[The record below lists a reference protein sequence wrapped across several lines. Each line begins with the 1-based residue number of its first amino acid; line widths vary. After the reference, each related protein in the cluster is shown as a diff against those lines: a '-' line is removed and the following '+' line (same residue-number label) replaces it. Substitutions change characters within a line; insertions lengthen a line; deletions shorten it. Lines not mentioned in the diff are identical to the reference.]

1 MSCSCCL
8 ARRVLLSP
16 SRPVIAH
23 GELSSW
29 TLAVE
34 HTPSL
39 STKHSFC
46 LPLACFTPVS
56 IELRRGVA
64 SDCPCPRSRSCF
76 HDYENAA
83 TLVHHTMSYD
93 RAYDH
98 RRGDG
103 PPPPDHYYGYGSAP
117 PWSRGSSGGP
127 HDPRMGPP
135 PMHLGGGPGP
145 YRRSPPPP
153 MGLSIGMGMGMGM
166 GARDDRY
173 DGPGEWPGYPGDRQ
187 GGSKRRREPS
197 PPGYRD
203 HHGYG
208 HPRDCPPPPFDPRG
222 PPPPGA
228 TSRAEPP
235 IRSTLEAPE
244 TLPYQVTQRYFTDWL
259 LQIKPSLSK
268 NQPAIE
274 TEWSKYLTSWRRKA
288 LTSTFQEHENAA
300 WFREKYDPR
309 EPYAEMRERLKQKGR
324 EGRVE
329 SFLAELASDHLEGIE
344 QNSSFTAD
352 DGESRKIHADQTL
365 VAGSPTALVLKT
377 IKSNIS
383 RIQLEERLASLE
395 GFLYLALTDPI
406 PDKKFHRVGFVNF
419 ATTEQTEAGL
429 AALKDW
435 SIDGFHL
442 PIARAD
448 KPLLMRY
455 RATPALMNE
464 PSRIAKDLEQIQR
477 LALALERDAG
487 DSRGSV
493 AIEQRLKKWNEEGGI
508 AMEADSTKKALDL
521 YLHYLRTAFHTCYYC
536 LAVFNFGEELLR
548 RCPKHVRLVSEG
560 KKPISGSQCLMSGAQ
575 AQTLMSSL
583 FMLPI
588 LVAAELTW
596 VRSFDDRLT
605 LLTDRDTVNLAE
617 LGGDDPEEAMHTLC
631 ATLHKTEGEGKYR
644 CQQCNKLFSALKF
657 VEKHITTKHP
667 DAIRDKFDKIN
678 FFNNYVLDPLHFPQP
693 EKLDNFTLTA
703 LKEFDHITP
712 KQSMNKSN
720 HNKTNGTIAGGG
732 TAPSLL
738 TERLGPMATNPSE
751 PKRRRQDS
759 LPMGQRLQPPPPPVG
774 VRMDPRAERGQR
786 SYADLD
792 GPAGGTADEVVLQY

>member
-1 MSCSCCL
+1 MSCSV
-8 ARRVLLSP
+8 ARRVLLS
-16 SRPVIAH
+16 
-23 GELSSW
+23 LSPRHRAW
-29 TLAVE
+29 

-46 LPLACFTPVS
+46 LPLACFIPVS

-64 SDCPCPRSRSCF
+64 SDCPCTRSRSCF

-103 PPPPDHYYGYGSAP
+103 PPPPDHYYGSAP

-135 PMHLGGGPGP
+135 PTHLGGGPGP

-153 MGLSIGMGMGMGM
+153 MGLSIGIGIGMGMS
-166 GARDDRY
+166 ARDDRY
-173 DGPGEWPGYPGDRQ
+173 GEPEEWPGYPGGGPSGYDDRQ
-187 GGSKRRREPS
+187 GGSKRRRGPS
-197 PPGYRD
+197 PSGYRD
-203 HHGYG
+203 HHG
-208 HPRDCPPPPFDPRG
+208 
-222 PPPPGA
+222 A
-228 TSRAEPP
+228 TSRSEPP

-259 LQIKPSLSK
+259 LQNKPSLSK

-274 TEWSKYLTSWRRKA
+274 AEWSKYLTSWRRKA
-288 LTSTFQEHENAA
+288 LTSTFQEHEKAA

-329 SFLAELASDHLEGIE
+329 SFLAELARDHLEGIVMDYGEWKPRTLFRSFNTDGTNAEE
-344 QNSSFTAD
+344 QNSSFKAD

-383 RIQLEERLASLE
+383 RTQLEERLASLE

-406 PDKKFHRVGFVNF
+406 PDKKFHRVGFANF

-448 KPLLMRY
+448 KPLSMRY

-560 KKPISGSQCLMSGAQ
+560 KKPISGSQCFMSGAQ
-575 AQTLMSSL
+575 AQTLMLSL

-596 VRSFDDRLT
+596 VRSFDDRLA

-667 DAIRDKFDKIN
+667 DDIRDKFDKVGIN

-693 EKLDNFTLTA
+693 EKLDNFTPTA

-720 HNKTNGTIAGGG
+720 HNKTNGTIPGGG
-732 TAPSLL
+732 AAPSLL